1 MAESLKTEKY
11 EGTQLKKR
19 IITAVAVFGL
29 LGGILY
35 FAYAQ
40 TAAQNNV
47 KHFTAFFAVEGE
59 TIDQNNDMKKE
70 IARLTG
76 ADCEELWLVGQ
87 SKESALNSYIVSGEY
102 PDFISGDTSL
112 YEAGALLPLDEYWE
126 NYPNI
131 KNYLTEEQWER
142 FRRPDGH
149 IYWIPQFGV
158 THGEDVE
165 VTHSGEAFW
174 IQTRVLK
181 WAGYPEIHTV
191 DEYFDLIERYVA
203 ANPVMEDGTPNIPFT
218 ILCDG
223 WRYFCLEN
231 IPQFLD
237 GYPNDGSCIVDPDTL
252 QVYDYNTT
260 DTAKWYFKKLNEEYH
275 KDILGAEVFT
285 ETYEDYLAKLSTGA
299 VCGMPDQWWQ
309 FYYSIQNAYDEQG
322 LREQGCDYVPLPIT
336 REEGIANQW
345 HVTRSA
351 ELDSSTGLS
360 ITVSCEDIDGALQFV
375 SDLLEPEIIK
385 LRFWGEEGVD

>member
-1 MAESLKTEKY
+1 MGEIPQTGRSY
-11 EGTQLKKR
+11 
-19 IITAVAVFGL
+19 L
-29 LGGILY
+29 L
-35 FAYAQ
+35 
-40 TAAQNNV
+40 V
-47 KHFTAFFAVEGE
+47 
-59 TIDQNNDMKKE
+59 
-70 IARLTG
+70 
-76 ADCEELWLVGQ
+76 
-87 SKESALNSYIVSGEY
+87 
-102 PDFISGDTSL
+102 
-112 YEAGALLPLDEYWE
+112 
-126 NYPNI
+126 
-131 KNYLTEEQWER
+131 
-142 FRRPDGH
+142 
-149 IYWIPQFGV
+149 PQFGV

-218 ILCDG
+218 ILCDD

-299 VCGMPDQWWQ
+299 VCGMRISGGSSTIRFRMPMMNRALENRAAIM
-309 FYYSIQNAYDEQG
+309 FHF
-322 LREQGCDYVPLPIT
+322 RLPE
-336 REEGIANQW
+336 RKGIANQW

-351 ELDSSTGLS
+351 EMDSSTGLS
-360 ITVSCEDIDGALQFV
+360 
-375 SDLLEPEIIK
+375 
-385 LRFWGEEGVD
+385 LRYPQ

>member
-1 MAESLKTEKY
+1 M
-11 EGTQLKKR
+11 
-19 IITAVAVFGL
+19 
-29 LGGILY
+29 
-35 FAYAQ
+35 
-40 TAAQNNV
+40 
-47 KHFTAFFAVEGE
+47 
-59 TIDQNNDMKKE
+59 
-70 IARLTG
+70 
-76 ADCEELWLVGQ
+76 
-87 SKESALNSYIVSGEY
+87 
-102 PDFISGDTSL
+102 
-112 YEAGALLPLDEYWE
+112 
-126 NYPNI
+126 
-131 KNYLTEEQWER
+131 
-142 FRRPDGH
+142 
-149 IYWIPQFGV
+149 
-158 THGEDVE
+158 E

-252 QVYDYNTT
+252 QVIDYNTT

-275 KDILGAEVFT
+275 KGILGAEVFT

-309 FYYSIQNAYDEQG
+309 FYYSIQIAYDEQG

-375 SDLLEPEIIK
+375 SNLLEPEIIK
-385 LRFWGEEGVD
+385 LRFWGEEGVDYSVDENGLFYLTEEQAKRWTHKTSSPRL